1 MARLLLASA
10 LVLSLPVLA
19 ADDPFAKWEKE
30 VAAVE
35 KANGTAAPGG
45 VVFSGSSS
53 VRLWNLK
60 KSFPDESYVNAGFGG
75 SKIADCTHFAAR
87 LVAVHK
93 PATVVF
99 YAGDN
104 DIGGGAKPEQ
114 VRDDFAAYVAAVR
127 KDVPKCRVLW
137 VSVKPSLKR
146 WDKFETQQKA
156 NALVKEFC
164 AKDERLGY
172 LDVVTPMLGPDGKP
186 MEDLFVKDGLHMTP
200 KGYEIWTAAVSK
212 ALGK

>member
-1 MARLLLASA
+1 MARLLAASA
-10 LVLSLPVLA
+10 LVLSLPLLA
-19 ADDPFAKWEKE
+19 ADEPFAKWEKE

-45 VVFSGSSS
+45 VVFAGSSS

-60 KSFPDESYVNAGFGG
+60 KSFPNDRYVNAGFGG

-87 LVAVHK
+87 LVTVHK

-114 VRDDFAAYVAAVR
+114 VRDDFSAFVAAVH
-127 KDVPKCRVLW
+127 KDLPKCRVLF
-137 VSVKPSLKR
+137 VSVKPSPKR
-146 WDKFETQQKA
+146 WEKFETQKQA
-156 NALVKEFC
+156 NALVKAFC
-164 AKDERLGY
+164 ATDERLGY
-172 LDVVTPMLGPDGKP
+172 VDVVAPMLGADGKP
-186 MEDLFVKDGLHMTP
+186 MEELFVQDGLHMTP
-200 KGYEIWTAAVSK
+200 KGYEIWTAAVNR

>member
-1 MARLLLASA
+1 MVRLLAASS
-10 LVLSLPVLA
+10 LLLSLPLPA

-60 KSFPDESYVNAGFGG
+60 KSFPDEKYVNAGFGG

-87 LVAVHK
+87 LVTVHQ
-93 PATVVF
+93 PATIVF

-104 DIGGGAKPEQ
+104 DIGGGARPEQ
-114 VRDDFAAYVAAVR
+114 VRDDFAAYVAAVH
-127 KDVPKCRVLW
+127 KELPKCRILF
-137 VSVKPSLKR
+137 VSVKPSPKR
-146 WDKFETQQKA
+146 WERFETQQQA

-164 AKDERLGY
+164 AKDERLGFV
-172 LDVVTPMLGPDGKP
+172 DVVKPMLGPDGKP
-186 MEDLFVKDGLHMTP
+186 MEDLFVKDGLHLTP
-200 KGYEIWTAAVSK
+200 KGYELWTATVNK
-212 ALGK
+212 AMGK